1 VVTKFQLRESLFALQ
16 GYGLAVFAVSV
27 ALGMGLLVS
36 SYGFRGVELP
46 LYLFAI
52 AVTAWYAGAGPSAV
66 AVVLSILSFDY
77 FVEPRYTIYPTVA
90 EIPYLII
97 CTAFAALVAW
107 FSSVSRRV
115 EEQFRQARDRLETLD
130 LAYDAILVRD
140 MNAVITHWNRGAEEM
155 YGWTPQQAI
164 GKRSHELFKTVFPA
178 PLVDIEAELLRTGR
192 WEGEL
197 KHTKPDG
204 SLLVVS
210 SRWSLRRDEG
220 GRPAAIL
227 ETNDDITSRKR
238 REEEIRALNEKP
250 LQLAEL
256 AGEMPRGHGETVMIV
271 DERAL
276 VALAEETLTQLGYE
290 PVGFDSSVAALQAFR
305 ARPKRFDLVLTDE
318 TMPDLT
324 GTELAREIRQLRP
337 DISVILMSRY
347 SDTQL
352 SERAQA
358 AGVIEVLR
366 KPLVRRDIAEP
377 VARALHGG
385 H

>member
-1 VVTKFQLRESLFALQ
+1 MVTKFQLRESLFALQ

-324 GTELAREIRQLRP
+324 GTELAREIRELRP
-337 DISVILMSRY
+337 DMSVILMSRY

>member
-1 VVTKFQLRESLFALQ
+1 MVTKFQLRESLFALQ

>member
-164 GKRSHELFKTVFPA
+164 GKRSHELFQTVFPA

-210 SRWSLRRDEG
+210 SRWTLRRDEG

-227 ETNDDITSRKR
+227 ETNNDITSRKR

-305 ARPKRFDLVLTDE
+305 AGPKRFDLVLTDE

-337 DISVILMSRY
+337 DISVILMSRD

-377 VARALHGG
+377 VARALHGD

>member
-1 VVTKFQLRESLFALQ
+1 MVTKFQLRESLFALQ

-227 ETNDDITSRKR
+227 ETNNDITSRKR

-276 VALAEETLTQLGYE
+276 VALAEETLTQLGYQ

-305 ARPKRFDLVLTDE
+305 AGPKRFDLVLTDE

-324 GTELAREIRQLRP
+324 GTELAREIRELRP
-337 DISVILMSRY
+337 DMSVILMSRY